1 MVPLFKVRTNHRPTI
16 AQFVAGMPVKRF
28 NICCQASIARQAI
41 TPAKNIAMTSLF
53 IRNPL
58 IESSQKLKRNF

>member
-1 MVPLFKVRTNHRPTI
+1 M